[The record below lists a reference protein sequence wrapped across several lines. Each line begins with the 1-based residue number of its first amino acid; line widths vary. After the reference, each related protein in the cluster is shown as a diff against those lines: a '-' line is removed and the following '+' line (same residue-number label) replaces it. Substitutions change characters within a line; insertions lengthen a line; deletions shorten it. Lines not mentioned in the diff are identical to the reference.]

1 MRHIIAA
8 TGLILATAS
17 VAQSQHSP
25 GWVRGATCYEVFVRS
40 FYDSDGDGVG
50 DLKGLTEK
58 LDYINDGNPSSTRSL
73 GARCVWLMPIVE
85 SPSYHGYD
93 ATDYYHVAKAYG
105 TNDDFKRFVAAAH
118 KRGIHVLVDMVLNHT
133 SNEHPW
139 FQAALHDTASPYRS
153 WYRWSRTKP
162 EQKGPWGQEVWYKSP
177 VRDEYYYAVFWSG
190 MPDLNYETPAV
201 RAEVKK
207 IARFWLT
214 EMKVDGFRLDAVPF
228 LMEDGGKLAGSPG
241 THRLLHEYAAYVRQV
256 QSKAFTVGEVYDSI
270 GTVLTYYPDQLD
282 SYFAFEVADSIIA
295 AVRSGLARGLLA
307 PVLRMQ
313 ESLPNDRWSPFLRN
327 HDQPR
332 TRTEL
337 GGDMRKA
344 RLASFLLLT
353 LPGVP
358 FVYYGEDIGMIG
370 AKPDERIRTP
380 MQWRAGHADGFT
392 TGTPWEPLQPDSSMT
407 TVEAED
413 RDPTSVLAMNRRMIH
428 LRSRVRALG
437 EGTLVRLEA
446 SVDGVAA
453 YLRKTGDQQ
462 VLVLANLTT
471 TDITGATLSSR
482 PGSLTPGRWALR
494 NLLGGA
500 DGAEVL
506 VGTDGQVQHLTLP
519 TLAPLEGYAFELR
532 RVR

>member
-1 MRHIIAA
+1 MAIAA
-8 TGLILATAS
+8 LLATANI
-17 VAQSQHSP
+17 ARSQHSP
-25 GWVRGATCYEVFVRS
+25 SWVRGATCYEVFVRS
-40 FYDSDGDGVG
+40 FYDSDGDGIG

-58 LDYINDGNPSSTRSL
+58 LDYINDGNPKSTRSL

-162 EQKGPWGQEVWYKSP
+162 DQKGPWGQEVWYKSP

-228 LMEDGGKLAGSPG
+228 LMEDGGKVAGSPG

-256 QSKAFTVGEVYDSI
+256 QPKAFTVGEVYDSI
-270 GTVLTYYPDQLD
+270 GAVLTYYPDQLD

-295 AVRSGLARGLLA
+295 AVRSGSARGLLA

-313 ESLPNDRWSPFLRN
+313 GSVPNDRWSPFLRN

-337 GGDMRKA
+337 GGDMRKS
-344 RLASFLLLT
+344 RIASFLLLT

-392 TGTPWEPLQPDSSMT
+392 TGTPWESLQPDSSTT
-407 TVEAED
+407 TVAAEEG
-413 RDPTSVLAMNRRMIH
+413 DPTSVLSMNRRMIH
-428 LRSRVRALG
+428 LRSRVPALG
-437 EGTLVRLEA
+437 DGTLVPLDA
-446 SVDGVAA
+446 SVEGVAA
-453 YLRKTGDQQ
+453 YLRKAGGHQ

-471 TDITGATLSSR
+471 MPITTAMLSSGR
-482 PGSLTPGRWALR
+482 GALAPGRWALR
-494 NLLGGA
+494 NLFGGA
-500 DGAEVL
+500 DGAEL
-506 VGTDGQVQHLTLP
+506 RAGADGQLQNFTLP
-519 TLAPLEGYAFELR
+519 PLAPLEGYVFELR
-532 RVR
+532 RVRK